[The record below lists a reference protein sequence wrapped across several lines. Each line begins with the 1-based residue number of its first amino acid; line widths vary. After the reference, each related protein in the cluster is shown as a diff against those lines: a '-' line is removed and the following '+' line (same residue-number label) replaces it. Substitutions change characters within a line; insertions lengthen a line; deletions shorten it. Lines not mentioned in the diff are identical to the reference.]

1 MDFVDTEALVTGFT
15 ITVTFQVT
23 ELVLSGLCRDYSVLT
38 EDKQQ

>member
-15 ITVTFQVT
+15 ISVTFT
-23 ELVLSGLCRDYSVLT
+23 SDRAVLSGLCGDYCLLT